1 MGKYKIADLII
12 EINPK
17 YSFSEK
23 LMKDYEYG
31 CNEKADFTVSIT
43 DEMMKYEKSAATEPL
58 GDELLE
64 TTAILRCI
72 SREVLKNYNGF
83 FFHSSCIEKDERAYI
98 FTAPSGTGKSTHT
111 RLWREYFGKEVTMIN
126 DDKPIIR
133 KQKDTFYV
141 YGTPWQGKSNI
152 GNNIKSPVKAVCFL
166 RQGKENKIKKI
177 SKLESLALFMDQ
189 TERPKDKKSMENLL
203 ELFDDF
209 LNRIP
214 VYLMECN
221 ISYEAVLTAYNE
233 MSK

>member
-31 CNEKADFTVSIT
+31 CNENADFTVSIT

-83 FFHSSCIEKDERAYI
+83 FFHSSCIEKDGSAYI

-111 RLWREYFGKEVTMIN
+111 
-126 DDKPIIR
+126 
-133 KQKDTFYV
+133 
-141 YGTPWQGKSNI
+141 
-152 GNNIKSPVKAVCFL
+152 
-166 RQGKENKIKKI
+166 
-177 SKLESLALFMDQ
+177 
-189 TERPKDKKSMENLL
+189 
-203 ELFDDF
+203 
-209 LNRIP
+209 
-214 VYLMECN
+214 
-221 ISYEAVLTAYNE
+221 
-233 MSK
+233 